1 MIFLQTS
8 LILCPFCKKFVGF
21 RAVFGRIG
29 EMSVKVLLAKSS
41 WNVGAALRLSSATFD
56 KRMSKTRRVKFF
68 RANEGVFSAEKGGE
82 VEIFINFVGD

>member
-21 RAVFGRIG
+21 CAVFGRIR
-29 EMSVKVLLAKSS
+29 EMSAKALLAKSS
-41 WNVGAALRLSSATFD
+41 WNVGAALRLNSATFD

-68 RANEGVFSAEKGGE
+68 RVSEGVFSAEKGGE

>member
-8 LILCPFCKKFVGF
+8 LTLCTFCQKFVGF
-21 RAVFGRIG
+21 CAVFGRIG
-29 EMSVKVLLAKSS
+29 KMNAKALLAKTLRK
-41 WNVGAALRLSSATFD
+41 VRAALLFVPATFD

-82 VEIFINFVGD
+82 VEIFINFVGV